1 MSSLMPIVSG
11 HSGFSS
17 TSLQLIRATER
28 LIQEVVTFRA
38 RPRDFSAPRMQLA
51 SSLPA
56 QPLAERGQQIDVT
69 A

>member
-1 MSSLMPIVSG
+1 MSATMPIVSG
-11 HSGFSS
+11 HTGFSS

-28 LIQEVVTFRA
+28 LVEEVVNFRA

-56 QPLAERGQQIDVT
+56 QPLAEMGQQIDIT